1 MPLSS
6 PPWRRYGH
14 RSAIAW
20 HDPQQGSS
28 TYLQGRS
35 LATHGEGAFRQQ
47 GMARSVTRQPN
58 PTKREPSLSL
68 HHTMGI
74 SAAGGRP
81 PCSNPLPWNRAGAT
95 GNGRHRPLTR
105 NWGSS
110 RKQPA

>member
-6 PPWRRYGH
+6 PPWLRYGH
-14 RSAIAW
+14 RSAILW
-20 HDPQQGSS
+20 YDPQQGSS
-28 TYLQGRS
+28 AYLQGRS

-74 SAAGGRP
+74 GAAGGMTP
-81 PCSNPLPWNRAGAT
+81 YSNPLPWNRGLGAT
-95 GNGRHRPLTR
+95 GTGAT
-105 NWGSS
+105 
-110 RKQPA
+110 